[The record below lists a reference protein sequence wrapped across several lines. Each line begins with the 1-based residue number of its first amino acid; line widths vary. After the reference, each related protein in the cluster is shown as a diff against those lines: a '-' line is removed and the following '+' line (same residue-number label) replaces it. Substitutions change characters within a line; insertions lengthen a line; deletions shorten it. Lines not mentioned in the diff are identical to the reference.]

1 VLKVRN
7 EVVDEVG
14 IANKA
19 LTGSHGADRT
29 LMTSFD

>member
-7 EVVDEVG
+7 EIVDEVG
-14 IANKA
+14 IADKA
-19 LTGSHGADRT
+19 LTGSHKADRT